1 MLYALNLITN
11 GALSR
16 STNALAPSSK
26 APTACS
32 AAAKTIKQAE
42 VQRQLMTDPVDSAID
57 HIGEHAIGGAPPAI
71 TEIFGTLVT
80 RHTKFS

>member
-1 MLYALNLITN
+1 MLYALNLIT
-11 GALSR
+11 

-42 VQRQLMTDPVDSAID
+42 VRFLQRQLMTDPVDSAID